1 LAQASPS
8 VRILASQV
16 PEKVSSM
23 FAVCALVA
31 LCALPAAGADS
42 LREQASSQLQ
52 AFEEARAR
60 DTFKDTGLLL
70 DGLGRDVGRLELL
83 QTHTVTAPQHAAVEK
98 KTLRKKPVFDVGAA
112 VQQMGKTTQLAPM
125 LGLVSGMYDAWKDKI
140 SDANKH
146 EQDSKKE
153 FNAEIK
159 ELEAKKAKFK
169 GDANG
174 TKTYD
179 NIEKYWQRQRSIS
192 HRQYHTAL
200 KLMHGGMEKFKTVMG
215 AMKDAAAGK
224 KPSNAEMSA
233 MQQLAPEVVF
243 LQEKVTELRV
253 WSSEAASELRAARL
267 HSKSESLAQ
276 QK

>member
-1 LAQASPS
+1 
-8 VRILASQV
+8 
-16 PEKVSSM
+16 M
-23 FAVCALVA
+23 FAVFALVA
-31 LCALPAAGADS
+31 FCSLPAAGADS
-42 LREQASSQLQ
+42 LREQDSSQLQ

-60 DTFKDTGLLL
+60 DTFKDTVPFL
-70 DGLGRDVGRLELL
+70 DGLGSDIVRLELL
-83 QTHTVTAPQHAAVEK
+83 QTHTLTAPQHAAVEK
-98 KTLRKKPVFDVGAA
+98 KTLLKKPVFDVGAA

-140 SDANKH
+140 GDANKH
-146 EQDSKKE
+146 EQEGKKE

-159 ELEAKKAKFK
+159 ELETKKAKFK
-169 GDANG
+169 GNANA

-200 KLMHGGMEKFKTVMG
+200 KLMHSGMEKFKTVMG

-224 KPSNAEMSA
+224 KASNAEMQA

-253 WSSEAASELRAARL
+253 WSSDAASELRAAR
-267 HSKSESLAQ
+267 HQSKSESFAQ
-276 QK
+276 QQ